1 MSNEPE
7 WRDANTSTENLPN
20 KGKVI
25 IQLIFGGI
33 AFCILAAVCSILKHL
48 GIGIGGFLFIFG
60 LMMLLRKKH
69 LFYAPGLIVAI
80 AGFLLMLSI
89 VIKPMIFI
97 TFPFGVGLII
107 AGIVKA
113 VNLAWDVQKRV

>member
-1 MSNEPE
+1 MNNEPE
-7 WRDANTSTENLPN
+7 WRDANPSIENLPN

-33 AFCILAAVCSILKHL
+33 AFCILAVVCMIRPPL
-48 GIGIGGFLFIFG
+48 GIGIGGFIFIFG
-60 LMMLLRKKH
+60 LMMLLRKRH
-69 LFYAPGLIVAI
+69 LFYARGLIVAI

-89 VIKPMIFI
+89 VIKHII
-97 TFPFGVGLII
+97 IISFPFGVGLII